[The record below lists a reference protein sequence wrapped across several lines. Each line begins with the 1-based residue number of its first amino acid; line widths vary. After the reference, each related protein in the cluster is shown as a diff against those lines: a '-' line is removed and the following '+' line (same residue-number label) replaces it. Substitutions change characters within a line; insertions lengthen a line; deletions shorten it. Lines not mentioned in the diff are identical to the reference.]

1 MQILTKREFI
11 ITVSQYKKM
20 ETIEITNI
28 VTGIFLIILG
38 IVIKHGK
45 MYILIA
51 GYNTMPEKK
60 KKNVDI
66 SGFASLMRN
75 CFVLMGLMIIVG
87 HYTLSYLGLIKL
99 TDFLILISILIIL
112 PILIIKGRKYD
123 KN

>member
-1 MQILTKREFI
+1 
-11 ITVSQYKKM
+11 M

-87 HYTLSYLGLIKL
+87 HYTLFYLGLIKL